1 MDSNAQNA
9 ARINADV
16 KFQEAVRQFQTSF
29 SSGNKNKS
37 KIQFEHV
44 KECFGKLNKPAATAN
59 ANAVFTRI
67 DTLIE
72 TAMNDEITEDMRS
85 RLSGLLDELKDVV
98 SRGGRRRSRRSTR
111 RSSRKRRSQRQRRR

>member
-1 MDSNAQNA
+1 MESNAQNA

-59 ANAVFTRI
+59 ANAVFTQI

-72 TAMNDEITEDMRS
+72 TAMNNEITEDMRS
-85 RLSGLLDELKDVV
+85 ELTRLLGTLKDVV
-98 SRGGRRRSRRSTR
+98 SRGGRRRRSTR
-111 RSSRKRRSQRQRRR
+111 RSTRKRRSQRQRRR

>member
-1 MDSNAQNA
+1 MESNAQNA

-44 KECFGKLNKPAATAN
+44 KESFGKLNKPSATAN
-59 ANAVFTRI
+59 ANAVFTQI

-72 TAMNDEITEDMRS
+72 TAMNNEITEDMRS
-85 RLSGLLDELKDVV
+85 ELTRLLGTLKDVV
-98 SRGGRRRSRRSTR
+98 SRGGRRTRRSTR
-111 RSSRKRRSQRQRRR
+111 RRRSQRQRRR

>member
-29 SSGNKNKS
+29 STSNRNKLQD
-37 KIQFEHV
+37 QFEHV
-44 KECFGKLNKPAATAN
+44 KKCFGQLNKPAATAN
-59 ANAVFTRI
+59 ANAVFTQI
-67 DTLIE
+67 DTLILS
-72 TAMNDEITEDMRS
+72 AMNNEITEDMRS
-85 RLSGLLDELKDVV
+85 ELTRLLGTLKDVV
-98 SRGGRRRSRRSTR
+98 SRGGRRRRSTR